1 MIKVSDYY
9 KKNHSSIANLDKFA
23 DVSPCSDVFPFEG
36 LYIGEFESVTGHKLP
51 ALLSFEEINGLCF
64 LSNSTNR
71 QYINKMI
78 QSIVL
83 RFVASLPLELCRFF
97 LYDGT
102 GLGANLITLSNLN
115 SQITGGEIITES
127 QALLKALR
135 DIQSHIPNVIQKV
148 LGYKYSD
155 KTLIEFNSI
164 SKEKTVPYN
173 FLVITDYPRS
183 FSREHFESLQ
193 MILKNCKKAGVFVI
207 MSMDTSYVN
216 SNTYDEIPFMY
227 ILNDMT
233 TIYQKGERYYIT
245 HTKYDDLY
253 RKFKL
258 KLDANFLDDI
268 ENILEYIKAKETVTK
283 KIECV
288 NLIDYIPTNNHWW
301 KRNSA
306 TELSIP
312 FGVTPN
318 SDVVNLSITQTSG
331 KNVAVTVGISG
342 SGKSVFLNTI
352 IISAAIHYSPDEL
365 DLYLIDFSGVEF
377 NIYADEVLPH
387 AKVIAPES
395 ERELGISVLREI
407 DEEGVRRQ
415 KLFSKAGVNNITDYR
430 KKNPTEALPRI
441 LVIIDEFQKIF
452 ENDIDSIS
460 YEAETIIHNIVKEYR
475 KFGINL
481 ILATQTINNYTNK
494 IGLGMIANRIVFEW
508 NDDDSHC
515 LFVGQPPTQMISE
528 VGDCVYND
536 NLGKV
541 KNHIQTKCYNVT
553 LDQIRPILKQL
564 SEKATSQKIK
574 DKELFVFRSNAKSY
588 FLDNKNITKIEKC
601 DIPGKVRVYLGEPIA
616 ISEDHVYIELQH
628 NVNANIL
635 IIGGSGHDTAL
646 RIAINCVKS
655 LLLCH
660 NDNKATFVFL
670 NFMQNENA
678 LFKKPNE
685 LYGNIPFTHEF
696 IETNGQLEY
705 LEKIKTEIER
715 RQSSPLI
722 KRRHIFI
729 SIYSYEFAY
738 SFRKSGDWGDMSECG
753 KILSYILEHGPLV
766 GIFTILQVSEL
777 SSLKKSLESP
787 LSFFNH
793 RIALQMSEDDSRDVL
808 NSAIASKLYDK
819 RRSCSENRAYYYN
832 NSNNS
837 IVKFKPYEI

>member
-9 KKNHSSIANLDKFA
+9 KEIDSSIANLDKFA
-23 DVSPCSDVFPFEG
+23 DVSSHSDIFPFEG

-64 LSNSTNR
+64 LQNSTNR
-71 QYINKMI
+71 EHINKMI

-83 RFVASLPLELCRFF
+83 RFVASLPLELCKFF

-102 GLGANLITLSNLN
+102 GLGSNLITLSNLN
-115 SQITGGEIITES
+115 SKIIGDGIITES
-127 QALLKALR
+127 QELLKVLR
-135 DIQSHIPNVIQKV
+135 EIQSHIPNVIQKV
-148 LGYKYSD
+148 LGYKYSG
-155 KTLIEFNSI
+155 KTLIEFNSVA
-164 SKEKTVPYN
+164 KNKTVPYN

-183 FSREHFESLQ
+183 FSREHIEVLQ
-193 MILKNCKKAGVFVI
+193 TILKNCKRAGVFVI
-207 MSMDTSYVN
+207 MSMDTSYVT
-216 SNTYDEIPFMY
+216 NTYDGTLFMNV
-227 ILNDMT
+227 LDDMT
-233 TIYQKGERYYIT
+233 TIYQKDERYYIKNT
-245 HTKYDDLY
+245 QYDNIY

-258 KLDANFLDDI
+258 TLDTTFLDDI
-268 ENILEYIKAKETVTK
+268 ENILEYIKAKEIVTK

-288 NLIDYIPTNNHWW
+288 NLIDCIPANNYWW

-306 TELSIP
+306 AELSIP

-331 KNVAVTVGISG
+331 KNVAVAVGISG

-352 IISAAIHYSPDEL
+352 ITSAAIHYSPNEI

-430 KKNPTEALPRI
+430 KKNPTETLPRI

-452 ENDIDSIS
+452 ENDMDSIS

-536 NLGKV
+536 NLGKE
-541 KNHIQTKCYNVT
+541 KNHIQTKCYNVS
-553 LDQIRPILKQL
+553 LDQIRPVLKQL
-564 SEKATSQKIK
+564 SEKAISQEIK
-574 DKELFVFRSNAKSY
+574 DKELFVFRSNVKSY
-588 FLDNKNITKIEKC
+588 FSDNKNITKIEKC

-635 IIGGSGHDTAL
+635 VIGGSGHDAAL

-660 NDNKATFVFL
+660 NDNKAAFVFL

-678 LFKKPNE
+678 LLKKPNE

-819 RRSCSENRAYYYN
+819 RRSSSENRAYYYN

>member
-9 KKNHSSIANLDKFA
+9 KKNNPSIANLYKFA
-23 DVSPCSDVFPFEG
+23 DVSTSLDVFPFEG
-36 LYIGEFESVTGHKLP
+36 VYIGEFESVTGHKLP

-64 LSNSTNR
+64 LSSSTNR
-71 QYINKMI
+71 EQINKLI

-83 RFVASLPLELCRFF
+83 RFVASLPLDLCRFF

-102 GLGANLITLSNLN
+102 GLGSNLITLSNLN
-115 SQITGGEIITES
+115 SKITGGEIITEP

-135 DIQSHIPNVIQKV
+135 DIQNHIPIVIQKI
-148 LGYKYSD
+148 LGYKHSG

-164 SKEKTVPYN
+164 AKEKTVPYN
-173 FLVITDYPRS
+173 FLVITDYPHS
-183 FSREHFESLQ
+183 FSREHFEALQ
-193 MILKNCKKAGVFVI
+193 MILKNCKRAGVFVI

-216 SNTYDEIPFMY
+216 SNTYDEIPFMN

-233 TIYQKGERYYIT
+233 TIYQKDERYYI
-245 HTKYDDLY
+245 KNSQYDDIY

-258 KLDANFLDDI
+258 TLDTAFLDDV
-268 ENILEYIKAKETVTK
+268 ENILEYIKAKEVVAK

-288 NLIDYIPTNNHWW
+288 NLIDHIPANNHWW

-306 TELSIP
+306 IELSIP

-331 KNVAVTVGISG
+331 KNVAVAVGISG

-352 IISAAIHYSPDEL
+352 ITSAAIHYSPDEI

-430 KKNPTEALPRI
+430 KKNPTEILPRI

-452 ENDIDSIS
+452 ENDMDSIS

-481 ILATQTINNYTNK
+481 ILATQTINSYINK
-494 IGLGMIANRIVFEW
+494 IGLGMIANRVVFEW

-515 LFVGQPPTQMISE
+515 LFVGKPPIQMISE

-536 NLGKV
+536 NLGKE
-541 KNHIQTKCYNVT
+541 KNNIQTKCYNVS

-564 SEKATSQKIK
+564 SEKATSQKVH
-574 DKELFVFRSNAKSY
+574 DKELFVFRSNAKS
-588 FLDNKNITKIEKC
+588 FFSDNKNISKIEKC
-601 DIPGKVRVYLGEPIA
+601 DTPNKIRVYLGEPIA

-635 IIGGSGHDTAL
+635 IVGGAGYDAAL

-655 LLLCH
+655 LLLSH
-660 NDNKATFVFL
+660 DDNKATFVFL
-670 NFMQNENA
+670 NFMQDDNA
-678 LFKKPNE
+678 LFKKPSE
-685 LYGNIPFTHEF
+685 LYENIPFIHEF
-696 IETNGQLEY
+696 VETNEQLQY

-715 RQSSPLI
+715 RQSSSLI

-738 SFRKSGDWGDMSECG
+738 AFRKSSDWGDMSEYG
-753 KILSYILEHGPLV
+753 KLMSYILEHGPLV

-777 SSLKKSLESP
+777 GSLKKSLDSP

-793 RIALQMSEDDSRDVL
+793 RIALQMSEDDSRDFL
-808 NSAIASKLYDK
+808 NSSIASKLYDK
-819 RRSCSENRAYYYN
+819 RRSSSENRAYYYN

>member
-9 KKNHSSIANLDKFA
+9 KENYSSIANLDKFA
-23 DVSPCSDVFPFEG
+23 EVPISSDVFPFEG
-36 LYIGEFESVTGHKLP
+36 VYIGEFESVTGHKLP

-64 LSNSTNR
+64 LSTSTNR
-71 QYINKMI
+71 ERINKII

-83 RFVASLPLELCRFF
+83 RFIASLPLELCKFV

-102 GLGANLITLSNLN
+102 GLGSNLIFLSNLS
-115 SQITGGEIITES
+115 SQITGGKIITES

-135 DIQSHIPNVIQKV
+135 DIQNHIPNVIQKV

-155 KTLIEFNSI
+155 KTLIELNSI
-164 SKEKTVPYN
+164 AKEKAIPYN
-173 FLVITDYPRS
+173 FLVITDYPHS
-183 FSREHFESLQ
+183 FSREHFDALQ
-193 MILKNCKKAGVFVI
+193 MILKNCKRAGVFVI
-207 MSMDTSYVN
+207 MSMDTSYTN
-216 SNTYDEIPFMY
+216 PHTYEDIPFMEV
-227 ILNDMT
+227 LNNMT
-233 TIYQKGERYYIT
+233 TIYQNEDRYYIKNSQ
-245 HTKYDDLY
+245 HDNIF
-253 RKFKL
+253 RRFKL
-258 KLDANFLDDI
+258 TLDASFLDDV
-268 ENILEYIKAKETVTK
+268 ENIIEYIKTKEVVK
-283 KIECV
+283 KVEGV
-288 NLIDYIPTNNHWW
+288 NLIDHIPANDHWW

-306 TELSIP
+306 IGLSIP
-312 FGVTPN
+312 FGVTPQ

-331 KNVAVTVGISG
+331 KNVVAVVGISG

-352 IISAAIHYSPDEL
+352 ITSAAIHYSPDEI

-377 NIYADEVLPH
+377 NIYADEALPH

-415 KLFSKAGVNNITDYR
+415 KIFSKTGVNNITDYR
-430 KKNPTEALPRI
+430 IKNPTEKLPRI

-452 ENDIDSIS
+452 ENDMDSIS

-481 ILATQTINNYTNK
+481 ILATQTINSYINK
-494 IGLGMIANRIVFEW
+494 IGLGMIANRVVFEW

-515 LFVGQPPTQMISE
+515 LFVGQPPVQMISE

-536 NLGKV
+536 NLGKA
-541 KNHIQTKCYNVT
+541 KNNIQTKCYNIS

-564 SEKATSQKIK
+564 SQKATSQKIPDK
-574 DKELFVFRSNAKSY
+574 DLFVFRSNAKSY
-588 FLDNKNITKIEKC
+588 FSNNKNINKIEKS
-601 DIPGKVRVYLGEPIA
+601 DTPSKIRVYLGEPIA

-635 IIGGSGHDTAL
+635 IIGGSGYDTAL

-655 LLLCH
+655 LILSH
-660 NDNKATFVFL
+660 DDNKATFVFL
-670 NFMQNENA
+670 NFMQNDNA
-678 LFKKPNE
+678 LFKKPKE
-685 LYGNIPFTHEF
+685 LYENIPFTHEF
-696 IETNGQLEY
+696 VETNDQLQH

-715 RQSSPLI
+715 RQTNPLI

-738 SFRKSGDWGDMSECG
+738 AFRKSGDWGDMSEHG
-753 KILSYILEHGPLV
+753 KLISYILEHGPLV

-777 SSLKKSLESP
+777 GSIKKSIDSP

-793 RIALQMSEDDSRDVL
+793 RIALQMSEDDSRDFI

-819 RRSCSENRAYYYN
+819 RRPSSENRAYYYN
-832 NSNNS
+832 NNNNS